1 MIHPGHLRQFVIRP
15 TLEHLGLW
23 SEAAENLVFGTIAQ
37 ESVIGNVHYLKQ
49 QVGPALGIGQVEPA
63 THEDNWVN
71 YLRYRMDG
79 RRVGARVSR
88 FVPAWAWETGASV
101 DGFKV
106 PSHLLLITSLEYNV
120 VQCRVK
126 YFRVPEKLP
135 DADDLEALGCYW
147 DTYYNANPD
156 HGFPRD
162 WVAAYMRA
170 RELEVALD

>member
-15 TLEHLGLW
+15 TLEHLGKW

-37 ESVIGNVHYLKQ
+37 ESLIGNVQFLKQ
-49 QVGPALGIGQVEPA
+49 QSGPALGIGQVEPA

-71 YLRYRMDG
+71 YLRYRMGKGEIG
-79 RRVGARVSR
+79 RKVMD
-88 FVPAWAWETGASV
+88 FVPAWADEAGNYV
-101 DGFKV
+101 DGFKY
-106 PSHLLLITSLEYNV
+106 PSNLLLITSLEYNV
-120 VQCRVK
+120 AQCRVK

-147 DTYYNANPD
+147 DTYYNANPS

>member
-23 SEAAENLVFGTIAQ
+23 SESAENLVFGTIAQ

-63 THEDNWVN
+63 THEDNWIN
-71 YLRYRMDG
+71 YLRYRMG
-79 RRVGARVSR
+79 ERKIGSRVAR
-88 FVPAWAWETGASV
+88 FVPDWAWDTGNLI
-101 DGFKV
+101 DGFKI

-120 VQCRVK
+120 AQCRIK

-135 DADDLEALGCYW
+135 HHEDLEGLACYW
-147 DTYYNANPD
+147 DEYYNANPQ
-156 HGFPRD
+156 HGFPND
-162 WVAAYMRA
+162 WVSAYLRA
-170 RELEVALD
+170 RELEVSLD